1 MAIVKS
7 KLFALFKSRYLPF
20 DSWPGS
26 AQKVLRLAF
35 HDSLRYD
42 VGIEDTAT
50 IKKHGHYISTI
61 NESNLCQYFMP

>member
-7 KLFALFKSRYLPF
+7 KLYWMFKNRHVPFASQ
-20 DSWPGS
+20 PGS

-42 VGIEDTAT
+42 VGIHTAM
-50 IKKHGHYISTI
+50 IKKHGH
-61 NESNLCQYFMP
+61 